1 MGHRGY
7 HLLLILCWVPAQV
20 QLSGGLL
27 AERSTKPPPTLTSR
41 IVSEANPGG
50 AVVLFGTTAA
60 RKSLGLFLSAHHAGR
75 AKMMAPQCSLDLGA
89 GWPRMPLLPLRP
101 LATGDGRCTNA
112 LDSTARAPT
121 TSTVVSKGRRD
132 TSLVQ

>member
-1 MGHRGY
+1 MGRLAGGAQGGRGQPGFPQAPWVTVVGGY

-50 AVVLFGTTAA
+50 AVVLFGITDA
-60 RKSLGLFLSAHHAGR
+60 RKSLDLFLSALMR
-75 AKMMAPQCSLDLGA
+75 AVLK
-89 GWPRMPLLPLRP
+89 
-101 LATGDGRCTNA
+101 
-112 LDSTARAPT
+112 
-121 TSTVVSKGRRD
+121 
-132 TSLVQ
+132 

>member
-7 HLLLILCWVPAQV
+7 HLLLILCWIPAQV

-50 AVVLFGTTAA
+50 AVVLFGITAA
-60 RKSLGLFLSAHHAGR
+60 RKSLDLFSVLSCG
-75 AKMMAPQCSLDLGA
+75 PY
-89 GWPRMPLLPLRP
+89 
-101 LATGDGRCTNA
+101 
-112 LDSTARAPT
+112 
-121 TSTVVSKGRRD
+121 
-132 TSLVQ
+132 

>member
-1 MGHRGY
+1 MGRLAGGQHRKGAGVFRRAMGHGGH

-27 AERSTKPPPTLTSR
+27 AERSTKPPPTLTST

-60 RKSLGLFLSAHHAGR
+60 RKSLDLFAVLSCG
-75 AKMMAPQCSLDLGA
+75 PY
-89 GWPRMPLLPLRP
+89 
-101 LATGDGRCTNA
+101 
-112 LDSTARAPT
+112 
-121 TSTVVSKGRRD
+121 
-132 TSLVQ
+132 